1 VSTFLLAVPLIA
13 FVMSL
18 ALAILVI
25 LRNHR
30 SSVYRLFFLFLIGM
44 ALWGFI
50 TFELRISPNQHNA
63 LTWDRFL
70 MPVVVFS
77 SVTFLHFSYLHTRF
91 RPRKWALPVIYSI
104 LVLIIALS
112 PTNLTIKSIGID
124 QYGYYPIAG
133 PLFYLDALL
142 SYLFFILGL
151 VNFSK
156 GYRASTL
163 HSEKNSYLYVI
174 AGVYSFLAMGVVDL
188 FSIFSSSIPPV
199 ALVGNIIFCTLA
211 TIALLKYRLLDMK
224 IVLKKGIAYF
234 MVSTML
240 AIPYVSSVFLLY
252 WVFKQTLP
260 IWAYFAVLLLLAFTV
275 HPLWVRIQYIVD
287 RWFYRNRYDYLK
299 TLQDYSQE
307 THNISDLKQLSSSFV
322 KLIVRALRATNA
334 HLLLSV
340 STGEF
345 NVIASTGENTLVFSL
360 DGDSSLLQWLR
371 VNQRI
376 LYQQDLDTIPI
387 LQSLTTK
394 QRDIFD
400 TINAKLFVPVI
411 TKEKEL
417 VGILI
422 IGENLSQQ
430 LYSTEDERLVL
441 FVVDHMATEL
451 ENALLYETERE
462 LIKELEKQ
470 DTLKTEFLHSIAH
483 ELKTPL
489 TAILSS
495 SELLDD
501 ELVSS
506 GNTEIKSRLINNI
519 MQGSTLVNRRVSE
532 LLDIAR
538 MEQFGNDDMK
548 LNIEIIEISEF
559 ITQCVERV
567 KIMFDISEQRL
578 KMEVSNT
585 LPEIQGDRERLEQ
598 VVFNLLSNA
607 NKYSPQDS
615 EIVIK
620 AICNKKAIVIEVEDE
635 APLVTDEEK
644 DKIFKPYYRGE
655 DAEKRRQHPGLGLGL
670 AISKRIIDSHNGEMW
685 VRNKSNGNIFG
696 FSLPVSGVD
705 DLP

>member
-1 VSTFLLAVPLIA
+1 VSTFLLAVPLVA

-30 SSVYRLFFLFLIGM
+30 SNIYRLFFLFLMGM
-44 ALWGFI
+44 ALWGLI
-50 TFELRISPNQHNA
+50 TFELRISPNQNNA

-77 SVTFLHFSYLHTRF
+77 SAAFLHFSYLHTRI
-91 RPRKWALPVIYSI
+91 RPRKWILPVIYSI
-104 LVLIIALS
+104 LVLITALS
-112 PTNLTIKSIGID
+112 PTNLTIKGIGID

-133 PLFYLDALL
+133 PLFYLDAFL
-142 SYLFFILGL
+142 SYFFFILGL

-163 HSEKNSYLYVI
+163 YSEKNSYFYII
-174 AGVYSFLAMGVVDL
+174 AGVYSFLVMGVVDL

-199 ALVGNIIFCTLA
+199 ALVGNIVFCTLA

-234 MVSTML
+234 LGSTLL
-240 AIPYVSSVFLLY
+240 AIPYVSSIFLLY
-252 WVFKQTLP
+252 WLFEQTLP

-275 HPLWVRIQYIVD
+275 HPLWVRIQHIVD
-287 RWFYRNRYDYLK
+287 RWFYRDRYDYLK

-307 THNISDLKQLSSSFV
+307 THNISDLNQLSSSFV

-334 HLLLSV
+334 HLLLSAR
-340 STGEF
+340 TGEF
-345 NVIASTGENTLVFSL
+345 NVVASTGENTSMFSL

-387 LQSLTTK
+387 LQSLTTR

-400 TINAKLFVPVI
+400 TIKAKLFVPII

-417 VGILI
+417 VGTLI

-462 LIKELEKQ
+462 LISELEKQ

-519 MQGSTLVNRRVSE
+519 MQGSTLVNKRVSE

-538 MEQFGNDDMK
+538 MERFGNDDMK
-548 LNIEIIEISEF
+548 LDIETIEISEF

-567 KIMFDISEQRL
+567 KIMFDINEQQL
-578 KMEVSNT
+578 KLEVSDT

-607 NKYSPQDS
+607 NKYSPQAS

-620 AICNKKAIVIEVEDE
+620 AVCNKNAIVIEVEDE
-635 APLVTDEEK
+635 APLVTGDEK

-655 DAEKRRQHPGLGLGL
+655 DVEERKQHPGLGLGL
-670 AISKRIIDSHNGEMW
+670 AISKKIIDSHNGEMW

-696 FSLPVSGVD
+696 FSLPVLDID